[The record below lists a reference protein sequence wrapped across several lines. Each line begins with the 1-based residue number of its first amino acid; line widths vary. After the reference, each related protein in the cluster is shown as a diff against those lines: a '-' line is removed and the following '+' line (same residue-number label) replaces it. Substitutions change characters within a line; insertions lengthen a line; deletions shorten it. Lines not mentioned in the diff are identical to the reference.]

1 VYDVRVK
8 ELCLR
13 TLAVTPP
20 HFNNEDFAA
29 VCVAADDWI
38 ARRWQSILNA
48 NTLRLTEAFARAG
61 DKAYGTYLGLLL
73 RPVIRALAEADLA
86 VYPRLPGSFPDSRE
100 WGNGDESEQQ
110 RWFWSSVTRLGG
122 DHGLGTIVTVVHH
135 DHQRFRLP
143 FRPRVFGIDAVGIDA
158 VEAALCPHSAD
169 FAAAAPFRLV
179 QSRGATSQA
188 SRELS

>member
-1 VYDVRVK
+1 VYDVRQK
-8 ELCLR
+8 EFCLT
-13 TLAVTPP
+13 TLAITPP
-20 HFNNEDFAA
+20 RFNNEDIAA
-29 VCVAADDWI
+29 VCTAADDWI
-38 ARRWQSILNA
+38 ASHWQTILNA
-48 NTLRLTEAFARAG
+48 NSRRLTEAFVRAG

-73 RPVIRALAEADLA
+73 RPVMRALAEADLA

-110 RWFWSSVTRLGG
+110 RWFWSSVTRLGD
-122 DHGLGTIVTVVHH
+122 DHRLGTIVTVVHH

-143 FRPRVFGIDAVGIDA
+143 YRPRVFGIDAVGIDA
-158 VEAALCPHSAD
+158 VEAALCRHSAD

-179 QSRGATSQA
+179 QACGTTSQE